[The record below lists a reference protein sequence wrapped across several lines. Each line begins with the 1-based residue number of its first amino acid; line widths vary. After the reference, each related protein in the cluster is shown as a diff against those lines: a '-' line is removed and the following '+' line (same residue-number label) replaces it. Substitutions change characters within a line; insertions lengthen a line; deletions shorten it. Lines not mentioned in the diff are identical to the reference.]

1 VLHVWMWALL
11 YLSVLS
17 FEMVYVKHVL
27 NRLPMTT
34 WTRVYYNNALALLFW
49 PPFLLLGN
57 EHRHLQEA
65 FAALSESRAAATVSI
80 SCVLGVGISF
90 TGFGLRNLVTA
101 TTFTVLGVMN
111 KVLTVLMSYL
121 LITGAATFMGVV
133 GLFACIGAG
142 TMYEQAPPRASDSKT
157 TGRRWGHSDIGVGA
171 EEQEEMEAMLGG
183 GK

>member
-1 VLHVWMWALL
+1 M
-11 YLSVLS
+11 
-17 FEMVYVKHVL
+17 
-27 NRLPMTT
+27 
-34 WTRVYYNNALALLFW
+34 
-49 PPFLLLGN
+49 
-57 EHRHLQEA
+57 
-65 FAALSESRAAATVSI
+65 
-80 SCVLGVGISF
+80 
-90 TGFGLRNLVTA
+90 TA

-121 LITGAATFMGVV
+121 LISGAATFMGVV